1 MDRGPWRL
9 QSIGWQRVRR
19 DGRDL
24 AHVPFLLTWIHIR
37 LETDES
43 LAKRIFLF
51 LIAGL
56 VVSKPD
62 LVTFLEQMKNPWDVR
77 RLETP
82 AVYTGR
88 GQWMKPTT
96 PRQVQG
102 LVRNSSLSCGL
113 GRSAS
118 VEMVLEKSVFL
129 SVAVIGGYHL
139 PHSVPLNHSWIHL
152 QWLLF
157 SITVRTETLLLAG
170 DNLHESIT
178 IPFRGGQGAPRKTEH
193 FWKTLKTLLWKFLPL
208 DDSVWAELRTYCQSS
223 RNIGDSFFFLLTY
236 NS

>member
-1 MDRGPWRL
+1 MDRGTWQL
-9 QSIGWQRVRR
+9 QSLGWQRVRR
-19 DGRDL
+19 DGRDV

-43 LAKRIFLF
+43 LAKRIFLV

-62 LVTFLEQMKNPWDVR
+62 LVTFLEQMKTPWDVR

-88 GQWMKPTT
+88 GQWMKPTS
-96 PRQVQG
+96 PQQEQG
-102 LVRNSSLSCGL
+102 LVRNSSFSCGL

-118 VEMVLEKSVFL
+118 MEMILEKSGFL

-139 PHSVPLNHSWIHL
+139 PRSVSLNHSWIHL

-178 IPFRGGQGAPRKTEH
+178 IPFRGGAGGPSENWT
-193 FWKTLKTLLWKFLPL
+193 FLKNSETLLLKFLPL

-223 RNIGDSFFFLLTY
+223 RNIGDSFFFFFSDL
-236 NS
+236 

>member
-1 MDRGPWRL
+1 M
-9 QSIGWQRVRR
+9 
-19 DGRDL
+19 
-24 AHVPFLLTWIHIR
+24 
-37 LETDES
+37 
-43 LAKRIFLF
+43 
-51 LIAGL
+51 
-56 VVSKPD
+56 VSKPD

-82 AVYTGR
+82 AIYTGR
-88 GQWMKPTT
+88 GQWMEPTS
-96 PRQVQG
+96 PQQEQG

-118 VEMVLEKSVFL
+118 VEMILEKSGFL

-139 PHSVPLNHSWIHL
+139 PRSVSLNHSWIHL

-223 RNIGDSFFFLLTY
+223 RNIGDRVCGLFFFFLTY
-236 NS
+236 NF